1 MGCRFLDDRDDDD
14 EHDDDDD
21 DDGDPAVDADTDAD
35 DDNAYGDRTVR
46 YSLPHV
52 CSQRAHH

>member
-14 EHDDDDD
+14 EHDDD